1 MRTDA
6 IIAGFRSAGI
16 ACGLK
21 KNGKKDLGLII
32 CDGPA
37 SVAGVFTR
45 NRIQAAPVLL
55 DRRRIA
61 DGVCRAVVINS
72 GNANCC
78 TGERGLRDA
87 ETVAA
92 AVADALQ
99 APENQVLTASTGVI
113 GEPLPVERICR
124 AVPRLVEACR
134 PEGLFD
140 LAASIM
146 TTDTVPK
153 LETAAG
159 SIDGKPFRL
168 AGVAKG
174 AGMIRP
180 DMATM
185 LCFVL
190 SDVRCEPDALAGMLR
205 SSVDR
210 TFNRITVDGDT
221 STNDTVLLMAG
232 GAAEATV
239 AGASARSAFQNA
251 LDDLL
256 MRLARALVKDGEGA
270 TKLVEIRVRGAASDD
285 AARRIADTI
294 ANSSLV
300 KTALF
305 GEDANWGRIL
315 GAAGRAGVELNPE
328 RLDLYFDSVQMV
340 SGGVGRGKEIEA
352 QATRVLQ
359 KPEFT
364 ITVDLNTGQGQAM
377 ALTCDFSLD
386 YVRINADY
394 RS

>member
-1 MRTDA
+1 MQPD
-6 IIAGFRSAGI
+6 IVIEGFRSAGV

-21 KNGKKDLGLII
+21 KNGKKDLGLILS
-32 CDGPA
+32 DTPA

-45 NRIQAAPVLL
+45 NRVQAAPVLL

-61 DGVCRAVVINS
+61 DGVCRAVVVNS

-78 TGERGLRDA
+78 TGTRGRRDA
-87 ETVAA
+87 ETVTA
-92 AVADALQ
+92 AVAAALQ
-99 APENQVLTASTGVI
+99 VPEAHVLAASTGVI

-124 AVPRLVEACR
+124 AVPGLVERCR
-134 PEGLFD
+134 PEGLPE
-140 LAASIM
+140 LAEAIM
-146 TTDTVPK
+146 TTDTMPK
-153 LETAAG
+153 LEIVAG
-159 SIDGKPFRL
+159 AIDGKPFRL

-190 SDVRCEPDALAGMLR
+190 SDVRCESGLLQKMLR
-205 SSVDR
+205 SAVDR
-210 TFNRITVDGDT
+210 SFNRITVDGDT
-221 STNDTVLLMAG
+221 STNDTVLVMTSG
-232 GAAEATV
+232 TAAATV
-239 AGASARSAFQNA
+239 EHVGEHTPFQQA

-256 MRLARALVKDGEGA
+256 MRLARACVKDGEGA
-270 TKLVEIRVRGAASDD
+270 TKLVEICVKGAGTD
-285 AARRIADTI
+285 AHARRVAETI

-315 GAAGRAGVELNPE
+315 AAAGRAGVDMEPD
-328 RLDLYFDSVQMV
+328 RVDLFFDNIQMV
-340 SGGVGRGKEIEA
+340 SRGAGCGKEIEA
-352 QATRVLQ
+352 AATAVLK

-364 ITVDLNTGQGQAM
+364 ITVDLNAGPGRSAV
-377 ALTCDFSLD
+377 LTCDLSLE

-394 RS
+394 RT